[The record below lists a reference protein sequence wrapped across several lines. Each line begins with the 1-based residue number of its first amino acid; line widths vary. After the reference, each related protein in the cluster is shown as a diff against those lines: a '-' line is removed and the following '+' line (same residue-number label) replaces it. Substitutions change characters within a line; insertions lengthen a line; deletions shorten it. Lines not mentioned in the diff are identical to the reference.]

1 MALKMKRN
9 LTTVL
14 IILLA
19 TMALSAQVPKDYYYI
34 VPGTMSYR
42 LDGSSNPPLMPYSDE
57 PGNKRDTLVRGTY
70 YGADNGGAMTGF
82 NSSQYKDFT
91 FFRHPTDPNWITDPH
106 QVDILPNSG
115 NNGYNQGNNKW
126 LLNYRIAYP
135 TDFDSL
141 GTDLKPLIVFM
152 HGAGE
157 RGDCWGGTCYGKG
170 DPRMWNNDHS
180 LQHGGRQHLEA
191 INRNSS
197 DPRHWPGFVVFP
209 QNKNGYNPGPGLDT
223 WTGRVIALV
232 EQLIKK
238 YPIDPNRIYI
248 HGLSEGAQGTWMLIN
263 SRPDLFAA
271 AAPMSGHRDHGAF
284 DTDVVS
290 PDTTM
295 IHVPVWQ
302 FQGGRDTRPKPS
314 STEQKLNKIRNQGGT
329 PRYTLYPTLGH
340 GVWNTAYAEP
350 DFFSWFLSYSKLT
363 IHGYYGVKSVCE
375 GDEVNVRL
383 GISKGFDEYEWRK
396 IKDGVTTAVAPSP
409 ERDNEII
416 ADDFASYQV
425 RFRRGSQ
432 WTEWS
437 EPYTITEKPRPTAK
451 IIAEGSTALP
461 GLDGSTEVT
470 LSTDEPGIY
479 YEWYKNGVLFAD
491 DSTLNAITV
500 SDPGAYS
507 LVVKDEGLCKGFES
521 NKIYVS
527 NQPYL
532 GSLPTA
538 PDNLHASASSA
549 TSINVYWQDKSDD
562 ELGFEVYRSTDG
574 TNFTWVTT
582 TTANKLMYAD
592 TALTSETTYYYK
604 VRAYNTNGPSDPT
617 AVASATTLTDSQQPS
632 APGNFKFD
640 NFAYTEHR
648 INVTPDNLADEYFTV
663 HTDQVVLSWSPS
675 TDNVGVTQYK
685 VYFLDGTLA
694 ATTSDT
700 SATISGLEKEKN
712 YSFYVVAYDNAGN
725 ASSPSSSA
733 SVTTVLEGLYFN
745 MFAGGTWDVVR
756 DFSDWALHAKGAHPN
771 FKISIRSDY
780 TEDDDYFAFDFFGY
794 IYITTAGTYTFSTI
808 SDDGSQL
815 WIGGTKVVDNDGLHG
830 NVKKSGNIY
839 LEVGAHPIT
848 VKYFERS
855 GGNNL
860 QVYYAGPGISEQQIP
875 DSALKSGN
883 KPTSVLPDAPTN
895 LTATADATEFLVDL
909 DWDYES
915 TDIVVL
921 GSSTANGAEVAS
933 NQSWVEKLDSAMTAN
948 NANYTLTNLA
958 ANGLN
963 TYHVRETGTS
973 GAGFTADPAHNITAA
988 LALNPDIIIVNL
1000 PSNNVEDNIDASTTV
1015 GHYSEL
1021 FSLASSQGVEIFFT
1035 TTQPRNFSSSS
1046 KRHLLETEADAVRV
1060 AFDER
1065 VIDIY
1070 DNLTDFGNDNRI
1082 KAQFDSGDGVHL
1094 NGSGHYYIF
1103 TEVIKTVGPYMPK
1116 FEVYASTAG
1125 SSYEIV
1131 HTTGYGETAF
1141 THDELT
1147 PSTNYAYQV
1156 KAVNIYGASGFSNTA
1171 NATTPADVVAPSV
1184 PQNLWVRAKTDTQIA
1199 LSWDNS
1205 VDNVGVTDYIVSY
1218 ALASEGSGSRTSSTA
1233 RTQAE
1238 TVTTSSNGV
1247 TVEGL
1252 SPETEYTF
1260 TVAARD
1266 AANNTSIDSDPITVE
1281 TLSDSPLPVEF
1292 IDFSYAI
1299 DGTNVKLNWTTGS
1312 EINNEYFSVERAVS
1326 INDFAEIGRV
1336 DGSGTTTSAV
1346 NYEFVDSKP
1355 LNVAYYRI
1363 KQVDLDGNFSHS
1375 KVLRVTLKNNFE
1387 ELTVYP
1393 NPASPNNINIKG
1405 YMASESDRVNINF
1418 YDVMGKS
1425 SLFIETDPNTLLEG
1439 LTIDAR
1445 NNLHKGVYIV
1455 VISDGNNKSQ
1465 KRVIIR

>member
-1 MALKMKRN
+1 MKRN

-19 TMALSAQVPKDYYYI
+19 SMALSAQVPKDYYYI

-42 LDGSSNPPLMPYSDE
+42 MDGSSSPQL
-57 PGNKRDTLVRGTY
+57 KQDTLVRGTY
-70 YGADNGGAMTGF
+70 YGSNNGGAMTGF

-91 FFRHPTDPNWITDPH
+91 LFRHPTNSNWITDPH
-106 QVDILPNSG
+106 QVDLLPKSG
-115 NNGYNQGNNKW
+115 NGGFNQGNNKW

-141 GTDLKPLIVFM
+141 GSDLKPLIVFM

-157 RGDCWGGTCYGKG
+157 RGDCWGGNCYGEN
-170 DPRMWNNDHS
+170 DPRMWNNDHN
-180 LQHGGRQHLEA
+180 LQHGGRQHVEA

-238 YPIDPNRIYI
+238 YPIDPNKIYI

-295 IHVPVWQ
+295 IHMPVWQ

-314 STEQKLNKIRNQGGT
+314 STEQKLNKIKNLGGT

-350 DFFSWFLSYSKLT
+350 DFFSWFLQYSKLT
-363 IHGYYGVKSVCE
+363 IHGYYGVKAVCE

-470 LSTDEPGIY
+470 LSTDEQGIY
-479 YEWYKNGVLFAD
+479 YEWYKNGTLYLH

-527 NQPYL
+527 NEPYL
-532 GSLPTA
+532 GSLPAA
-538 PDNLHASASSA
+538 PDNIHASASSA

-574 TNFTWVTT
+574 INFSWVTT
-582 TTANKLMYAD
+582 TTPNKLLYAD
-592 TALTSETTYYYK
+592 TALNSATTYYYK
-604 VRAYNTNGPSDPT
+604 VRAYNTNGPSSPSE
-617 AVASATTLTDSQQPS
+617 VASATTLTDSQKPT

-648 INVTPDNLADEYFTV
+648 INVTVDNLADEYFTV

-694 ATTSDT
+694 ATTSNT
-700 SATISGLEKEKN
+700 TATVTGLEKEKT

-725 ASSPSSSA
+725 ASSPSSA
-733 SVTTVLEGLYFN
+733 VSVTTVLEGLYFN
-745 MFAGGTWDVVR
+745 LFAGGTWDVVK
-756 DFSDWALHAKGAHPN
+756 DFSDWALHANGAHPN
-771 FKISIRSDY
+771 FRIAVREDY

-794 IYITTAGTYTFSTI
+794 IYITTPGTYTFYTT

-830 NVKKSGNIY
+830 SVERSGTIS
-839 LEVGAHPIT
+839 LTAGAHPIT

-855 GGNNL
+855 GGHNL
-860 QVYYAGPGISEQQIP
+860 QVSYRGPTGSGINKQQIP
-875 DSALKSGN
+875 DSALKSGYMPEQN
-883 KPTSVLPDAPTN
+883 LPDTPTN
-895 LTATADATEFLVDL
+895 LTANADATEFSIDL
-909 DWDYES
+909 NWDYES

-921 GSSTANGAEVAS
+921 GSSTAYGAEVAA
-933 NQSWVEKLDSAMTAN
+933 NESWVERLDSTMLAN

-963 TYHVRETGTS
+963 TYHVRATGTS
-973 GAGFTADPAHNITAA
+973 GGGYFADPSHNITAA

-1000 PSNNVEDNIDASTTV
+1000 PSNNVADNIDASTTV
-1015 GHYSEL
+1015 VHYNEL
-1021 FSLASSQGVEIFFT
+1021 LNLASAQDVEIFFT
-1035 TTQPRNFSSSS
+1035 TTQPRNFNTNSA
-1046 KRHLLETEADAVRV
+1046 KRHLLETEADAVR
-1060 AFDER
+1060 ASLDDR

-1070 DNLTDFGNDNRI
+1070 DYLTDFSNDNRI
-1082 KAQFDSGDGVHL
+1082 KAQFDSGDGTHL
-1094 NGSGHYYIF
+1094 NSSGHYYIL
-1103 TEVIKTVGPYMPK
+1103 TEVLKTVGPYMPK
-1116 FEVYASTAG
+1116 FEVYASESG
-1125 SSYEIV
+1125 GSYEIV
-1131 HTTGYGETAF
+1131 HTTGYGETAY
-1141 THDELT
+1141 THAELS
-1147 PSTNYAYQV
+1147 PSTSFTYRV
-1156 KAVNIYGASGFSNTA
+1156 KAVNIYGSSGFSNTA
-1171 NATTPADVVAPSV
+1171 GATSPADVVAPSV

-1205 VDNVGVTDYIVSY
+1205 VDNVGVTEYIVSY
-1218 ALASEGSGSRTSSTA
+1218 ALASEGSGSRIGSSA

-1238 TVTTSSNGV
+1238 TVSTVSNGV
-1247 TVEGL
+1247 TIEGL
-1252 SPETEYTF
+1252 SPETEYMF
-1260 TVAARD
+1260 SVAARD
-1266 AANNTSIDSDPITVE
+1266 GANNTSIDSDPITVE

-1292 IDFSYAI
+1292 IDFSYTI
-1299 DGTNVKLNWTTGS
+1299 NGNSVNLNWITGS
-1312 EINNEYFSVERAVS
+1312 ELNNEYFSVERAVD
-1326 INDFAEIGRV
+1326 INEFTEIGTV
-1336 DGSGTTTSAV
+1336 NGSGTTTSAV
-1346 NYEFVDSKP
+1346 NYEFTDYKP
-1355 LNVAYYRI
+1355 LNLAYYRI
-1363 KQVDLDGNFSHS
+1363 KQVDFDGGFSYS
-1375 KVLRVTLKNNFE
+1375 KVIRVTLKNNFD

-1405 YMASESDRVNINF
+1405 YIASESDRVSINF
-1418 YDVMGKS
+1418 FDVMGKS
-1425 SLFIETDPNTLLEG
+1425 SLLIETDPNTLLEG

-1445 NNLHKGVYIV
+1445 NNLHTGVYIV
-1455 VISDGNNKSQ
+1455 EISDGNNKSQ